1 MNGFMRQGQRTIGGL
16 LLACLAVS
24 GIVRASEIQRTSGF
38 LMADEAPAETTVAQP
53 QLADTGTLCPE
64 CGDCEGCCQDRL
76 FGLVLSPRDTTDFAG
91 FISPMTN
98 PVYFEDPRTLTEARA
113 IFIQHRIPNRAP
125 LAGGDVQLIA
135 VQLRAALTE
144 NLSII
149 ATKDGY
155 IISGS
160 DAPGADGW
168 ANVNVG
174 LKYNL
179 YKDVE
184 TQRILSGAVVFELP
198 VGSTRALQGNGS
210 GVFDLKLTGAAQLSD
225 RWRGMSAI
233 GFRLPSD
240 TVDNS
245 QSSYWSVHFDRTLG
259 DRGLYFFTEY
269 NWYHWLKS
277 GRGGLPGVEG
287 LDLYNLGSTAVAGND
302 IVTGAIGLKYKP
314 TAWREYGVAWEVP
327 LTDRR
332 DIIDNRITADVIFRY

>member
-1 MNGFMRQGQRTIGGL
+1 MDELMRLGLRTICTLMLAGL
-16 LLACLAVS
+16 SAS
-24 GIVRASEIQRTSGF
+24 GVARSSEIQLASASF
-38 LMADEAPAETTVAQP
+38 MAEEAPDDGTTVQP
-53 QLADTGTLCPE
+53 QVADTGPLCSE
-64 CGDCEGCCQDRL
+64 CEDCCQKRL
-76 FGLVLSPRDTTDFAG
+76 LGLFISPSDTTDFSG

-98 PVYFEDPRTLTEARA
+98 PIYFEDPRTLTEARP
-113 IFIQHRIPNRAP
+113 IFIQNKVPNRAP
-125 LAGGDVQLIA
+125 LAGGDVQMVA

-155 IISGS
+155 LFSNS
-160 DAPGADGW
+160 AAPGGDGW
-168 ANVNVG
+168 SNVNVG

-179 YKDVE
+179 YRDVE
-184 TQRILSGAVVFELP
+184 AQRILSGAVVFELP

-210 GVFDLKLTGAAQLSD
+210 GVFDVKLTGAARLSE

-233 GFRLPSD
+233 GKRLPSD

-259 DRGLYFFTEY
+259 NRGFYFFTEY
-269 NWYHWLKS
+269 NWYHWMKS
-277 GRGGLPGVEG
+277 GKGGVPGVEG
-287 LDLYNLGSTAVAGND
+287 LDVYNLGSTGVAGND

-332 DIIDNRITADVIFRY
+332 DVIDNRITVDAIFRY

>member
-1 MNGFMRQGQRTIGGL
+1 MDGFMRLGQRTIGGL

-24 GIVRASEIQRTSGF
+24 GMVRASEIQLTSGSF
-38 LMADEAPAETTVAQP
+38 MADEAPAETTVAQP
-53 QLADTGTLCPE
+53 QIADTGTLCP
-64 CGDCEGCCQDRL
+64 DCADCDGCCQDRL
-76 FGLVLSPRDTTDFAG
+76 FGLFLSPRDTSDFAG

-98 PVYFEDPRTLTEARA
+98 PVYFEDPRTLTEARV

-144 NLSII
+144 NLSVI

-160 DAPGADGW
+160 DAPGDDGW
-168 ANVNVG
+168 ANVNLG

-210 GVFDLKLTGAAQLSD
+210 GVFDVKLTGATQLSE
-225 RWRGMSAI
+225 RWRAMSAL
-233 GFRLPSD
+233 GLRLPTDS
-240 TVDNS
+240 VDNS

-259 DRGLYFFTEY
+259 NRGWYFFTEY

-277 GRGGLPGVEG
+277 GKTGLPGVEG
-287 LDLYNLGSTAVAGND
+287 LDLYNLGSTGVAGND